1 MYDFISFQ
9 HGKSKQ
15 RVSYQLHITRNTSWI
30 VWGYIKVILPLHKHT
45 FVNDLSRFTT
55 PIQLNRDVV

>member
-30 VWGYIKVILPLHKHT
+30 VWGYIKVFVPLQRYIYILERPVSFHNTYTVEL
-45 FVNDLSRFTT
+45 R
-55 PIQLNRDVV
+55 